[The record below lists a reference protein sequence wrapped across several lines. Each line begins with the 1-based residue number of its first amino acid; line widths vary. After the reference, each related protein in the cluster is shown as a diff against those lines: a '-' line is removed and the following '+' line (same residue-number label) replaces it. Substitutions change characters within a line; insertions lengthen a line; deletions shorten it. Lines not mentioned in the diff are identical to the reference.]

1 MHNKKTAIY
10 NIYKMRER
18 ELLISAMRAD
28 IWIDIFYKGA
38 KFFIF
43 LIFFP
48 DSSRYQISGYYNF

>member
-38 KFFIF
+38 KFII
-43 LIFFP
+43 IFF
-48 DSSRYQISGYYNF
+48 FFV